1 MVAEQKWGDESLEK
15 VKIPE
20 ELPLLSLK
28 NSVVFPYLATPL
40 VVGRKNSLEAVESAS
55 KEHKIIVVVAQ
66 KEENKEIIEK
76 EDLYEM
82 GTACAIKQVVNV
94 SDNEIKCVVEGI
106 SRVKIKYFTQEKP
119 YFRVSVEV
127 IGEDPYTEDEE
138 IKNTNTTIRMQV
150 EKFIQLGIP
159 LPTAFVVAATNIS
172 RPEVQADLFASYL
185 LTTTAQKQ
193 RILEENNISKRL
205 KLLTGFLGEEL
216 KKFEVQSQIRDKV
229 QKEVGKT
236 QREYFLRQQL
246 KTIKEEL
253 GESDESVAVTNDMKE
268 KLDKKKKMPKDARQ
282 KVEKEMKRL
291 EGIPAMSPE
300 HSYIRTYIEWMLDVP
315 WSEKTK
321 DILDIKKA
329 KKILDRD
336 HYDLERVKV
345 HILDYLAVRKLKGK
359 TTKGPILCFVGPPG
373 VGKTSLGQSI
383 ARATG
388 RKFIRMSIGGIRD
401 EAEIRGHR
409 RTYVGALPGRII
421 QGLSQAGTNNPVF
434 MLDEID
440 KVGADYRGDPS
451 SALLEVLDPEQ
462 NNSFRD
468 HYLEVPFDLSNV
480 MFITTANI
488 LETIHPALNDRM
500 EVIEIPGYSSEEKI
514 HIANK
519 FLIPKQ
525 LKEQGIEKYDIRFA
539 SDSVYLIVEEYT
551 REAGVRNLERE
562 ISKICKKI
570 AREIVEG
577 KKHSK
582 IVTTKKVGDYLGVS
596 KIQPSE
602 IEDKN
607 QVGVATGLAYTPV
620 GGDILLIESTF
631 YKGTGKMLLTG
642 KLGDVMQESA
652 KAALSYIRSR
662 ATEFGLDDKVFNKSD
677 IHIHVPAG
685 AIPKDGPSAGVTIT
699 SSLVSAFTGIPVIR
713 DIGMTGEI
721 TLRGRV
727 LPIGGLKE
735 KLLAAKRSGLKK
747 IVMPSKNKRDLDE
760 VPKTILKGL
769 ELVFVDSIDE
779 VVKNTLER
787 DPFRVKK
794 LGSGP
799 IYGTR
804 ESDFESDANFTTTGN

>member
-1 MVAEQKWGDESLEK
+1 MAEEK
-15 VKIPE
+15 KFNSNADKINIPK

-28 NSVVFPYLATPL
+28 NSVVFPFLATPL
-40 VVGRKNSLEAVESAS
+40 IVGRKKSLEAVKTAS

-66 KEENKEIIEK
+66 KEENKERVDK
-76 EDLYEM
+76 TDLYDI
-82 GTACAIKQVVNV
+82 GTACAIKQVTNV
-94 SDNEIKCVVEGI
+94 AENEIKCIVEGI
-106 SRVKIKYFTQEKP
+106 TRVRIKHFTQTEP
-119 YFRVSVEV
+119 YFRVITEV
-127 IGEDPYTEDEE
+127 LEDIPYEEDQETE
-138 IKNTNTTIRMQV
+138 NLNTTMRMQV

-172 RPEVQADLFASYL
+172 RPEIQTDLFASYL
-185 LTTTAQKQ
+185 LSNTIQKQ
-193 RILEENNISKRL
+193 RILEESNLKLRL
-205 KLLTGFLGEEL
+205 KKLTEYLSEEL

-236 QREYFLRQQL
+236 QREYYLRQQL
-246 KTIKEEL
+246 KAIKNEL
-253 GESDESVAVTNDMKE
+253 GESDESIALTTDLE
-268 KLDKKKKMPKDARQ
+268 KKLLKKKMPKEASK
-282 KVEKEMKRL
+282 KVLKEIKRM
-291 EGIPAMSPE
+291 ENIPSMSPE
-300 HSYIRTYIEWMLDVP
+300 HSYVRTYVEWMLDVP

-321 DILDIKKA
+321 DVLDLKKA
-329 KKILDRD
+329 KKVLDGD
-336 HYDLERVKV
+336 HYDLEKVKT

-383 ARATG
+383 AKSLG

-421 QGLSQAGTNNPVF
+421 QGLTQVRTNNPVF
-434 MLDEID
+434 MLDEVD
-440 KVGADYRGDPS
+440 KVGMDYRGDPS

-488 LETIHPALNDRM
+488 LDTIHPALRDRM
-500 EVIEIPGYSSEEKI
+500 EIIEIPGYSSEEKT
-514 HIANK
+514 HIAEK

-525 LKEQGIEKYDIRFA
+525 LKEQGVEKYNIVFK
-539 SDSVYLIVEEYT
+539 SDAISLIIEEYT

-562 ISKICKKI
+562 ISNICKKI

-577 KKHSK
+577 KKYSRDVTTSK
-582 IVTTKKVGDYLGVS
+582 IKDYLGVS
-596 KIQPSE
+596 KILPSE

-607 QVGVATGLAYTPV
+607 RVGVATGLAYTPV
-620 GGDILLIESTF
+620 GGDILLIESTY
-631 YKGTGKMLLTG
+631 YKGSGELILTG

-652 KAALSYIRSR
+652 KAAISYIHSK
-662 ATEFGLDDKVFNKSD
+662 AKDFGIADRLFDKSD

-685 AIPKDGPSAGVTIT
+685 AVSKDGPSAGVAIT

-713 DIGMTGEI
+713 NVGMTGEI

-735 KLLAAKRSGLKK
+735 KLLAAKRAGLKK
-747 IVMPSKNKRDLDE
+747 VVLPEKNKKDLDE
-760 VPKTILKGL
+760 ISKNILKGL
-769 ELVFVDSIDE
+769 KLEFVENIDE
-779 VVKNTLER
+779 VIRHTLER
-787 DPFRVKK
+787 YPKKIDDSSGRNVKI
-794 LGSGP
+794 SGEDLKIKETDRFSP
-799 IYGTR
+799 TIQ
-804 ESDFESDANFTTTGN
+804 

>member
-15 VKIPE
+15 IKIPE

-40 VVGRKNSLEAVESAS
+40 VVGRKNSLEAVKSAS

-66 KEENKEIIEK
+66 REEDREIVEK
-76 EDLYEM
+76 EDLYEI

-119 YFRVSVEV
+119 YFRASVEV
-127 IGEDPYTEDEE
+127 IKEEPYTEDEE

-185 LTTTAQKQ
+185 LTTTEQKQ
-193 RILEENNISKRL
+193 RILEENNIEKRL
-205 KLLTGFLGEEL
+205 KILTGFLGEEL

-253 GESDESVAVTNDMKE
+253 GESDESVAVSNDLRE

-321 DILDIKKA
+321 DTLDIIKA

-336 HYDLERVKV
+336 HYDLERVKI

-401 EAEIRGHR
+401 EAEVRGHR

-488 LETIHPALNDRM
+488 LEPIHPALRDRM
-500 EVIEIPGYSSEEKI
+500 EVIEIPGYSSEEKV

-525 LKEQGIEKYDIRFA
+525 LKEQGIEKYDVKFA
-539 SDSVYLIVEEYT
+539 SDAVYLIIEEYT

-582 IVTTKKVGDYLGVS
+582 KVTTKKVGDYLGVS

-607 QVGVATGLAYTPV
+607 QIGVATGLAYTPV

-631 YKGTGKMLLTG
+631 YKGTGKMVLTG

-747 IVMPSKNKRDLDE
+747 VIIPSKNKKDLEE

-769 ELVFVDSIDE
+769 ELVFADNIDE

-787 DPFRVKK
+787 NPFRVKK
-794 LGSGP
+794 LSGGP
-799 IYGTR
+799 VYGTG
-804 ESDFESDANFTTTGN
+804 ESDFESGTNFTTTGN

>member
-1 MVAEQKWGDESLEK
+1 MVAEEKWGDENLDK
-15 VKIPE
+15 LKIPE

-66 KEENKEIIEK
+66 KEENKEIVGK
-76 EDLYEM
+76 DDLYDI
-82 GTACAIKQVVNV
+82 GTACVLKQVTKT
-94 SDNEIKCVVEGI
+94 SDSEIKCVVEGI
-106 SRVKIKYFTQEKP
+106 SRVKIKYFTQIEP
-119 YFRVSVEV
+119 YFRVS
-127 IGEDPYTEDEE
+127 IEE
-138 IKNTNTTIRMQV
+138 ITDSPYEEDDEINNTNTTIRLQV
-150 EKFIQLGIP
+150 EKFIQLGVP

-185 LTTTAQKQ
+185 LGSTSQKQ
-193 RILEENNISKRL
+193 KILEESDVKKRL
-205 KLLTGFLGEEL
+205 RLLTEFLGEEL

-236 QREYFLRQQL
+236 QREYLLRQQL

-253 GESDESVAVTNDMKE
+253 GESNESEAVTDDLKQ
-268 KLDKKKKMPKDARQ
+268 KLAKKKLPGDAKE
-282 KVEKEMKRL
+282 KVEKEIKRL
-291 EGIPAMSPE
+291 ENMPAMSPE
-300 HSYIRTYIEWMLDVP
+300 HSYVRTYIEWMLDVP
-315 WSEKTK
+315 WKEKTK
-321 DILDIKKA
+321 DVLDIIKA
-329 KKILDRD
+329 KKILDED

-345 HILDYLAVRKLKGK
+345 HILDYLAVKKLKGK

-383 ARATG
+383 AKAMG

-401 EAEIRGHR
+401 EAEVRGHR

-421 QGLSQAGTNNPVF
+421 QGLSQVKTNNPVF

-440 KVGADYRGDPS
+440 KVGADFRGDPS

-488 LETIHPALNDRM
+488 LDTIHPALRDRM
-500 EVIEIPGYSSEEKI
+500 EVIEIPGYSSEEKL
-514 HIANK
+514 HIANRY
-519 FLIPKQ
+519 LIPKQ
-525 LKEQGIEKYDIRFA
+525 LKEQGIEKYNVKFVQEA
-539 SDSVYLIVEEYT
+539 VYLIIEEYT

-577 KKHSK
+577 KKYTRN
-582 IVTTKKVGDYLGVS
+582 VTSKKVADYLGVS
-596 KIQPSE
+596 RVQPSE

-620 GGDILLIESTF
+620 GGDILLIESTY
-631 YKGTGKMLLTG
+631 YKGTGKMVLTG

-652 KAALSYIRSR
+652 KAAISYLRAR
-662 ATEFGLDDKVFNKSD
+662 ATEFGLDEEVFNKSD

-685 AIPKDGPSAGVTIT
+685 AVPKDGPSAGVTIT

-713 DIGMTGEI
+713 DTGMTGEI

-735 KLLAAKRSGLKK
+735 KLLAAKRAGLKK
-747 IVMPSKNKRDLDE
+747 VIMPEKNKKDLEE
-760 VPKTILKGL
+760 VPKTITKGL
-769 ELVFVDSIDE
+769 DLVFVDSIDE
-779 VVKNTLER
+779 VVKNTLEQN
-787 DPFRVKK
+787 PFRVKK
-794 LGSGP
+794 IVYENPGSK
-799 IYGTR
+799 IEDNRDY
-804 ESDFESDANFTTTGN
+804 SSKSS